1 MRCDRCGQTL
11 TTSRVSFFNT
21 DTLCPACQTVE
32 EAHPD
37 FETAKQAEH
46 EACKR
51 GDYNYPGVGWPG
63 EHGRLSDSTLKT
75 TAIVSLV
82 IGAMY
87 WYATLFID
95 TAFAV
100 GAM

>member
-1 MRCDRCGQTL
+1 MQCDRCGQHT
-11 TTSRVSFFNT
+11 TTSRMSFFNT
-21 DTLCPACQTVE
+21 DTLCGACQTTE

-37 FETAKQAEH
+37 YAAARKAEH
-46 EACKR
+46 AAVKA
-51 GDYNYPGVGWPG
+51 GDLNFPGVGWPG

-82 IGAMY
+82 IGAAY